1 MRSLPEI
8 TINAFQLAVLLD
20 EAEKQ
25 FYNFVMENLVFCA
38 QCRDIANEGV

>member
-20 EAEKQ
+20 EAEKH